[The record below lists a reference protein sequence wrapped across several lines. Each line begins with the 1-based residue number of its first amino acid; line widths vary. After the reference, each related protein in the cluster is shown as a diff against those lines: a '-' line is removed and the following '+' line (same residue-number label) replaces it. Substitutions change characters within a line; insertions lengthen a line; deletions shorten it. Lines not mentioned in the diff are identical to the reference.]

1 MKQPKEI
8 IPLYGRVAAIIE
20 NKIISGQYAPGDK
33 LPTEDELVTY
43 YGVSKITIR
52 GALSRLE
59 ESGYINRIRGK
70 GTFVTDS
77 IPSIT
82 QTVSSNLQETIQL
95 AGFMNIISVEMDVV
109 TVKFSRTPKDI
120 CNFFNCSTEDQVL
133 RIQRVISPG
142 NFFYYY
148 DNYMPVSYADY
159 FSVDEIKEKKSLQ
172 TILREKMN
180 LKVTKG
186 DMYLQA
192 LPSDP
197 DISQKLQ
204 CPSFEPLINV
214 QTQFWHKDKEPFELL
229 NIYFR
234 SCYFK
239 YKVEL
244 DINLAENYKEK

>member
-159 FSVDEIKEKKSLQ
+159 FSVDEIKEKKSC
-172 TILREKMN
+172 RPFYEK
-180 LKVTKG
+180 K
-186 DMYLQA
+186 
-192 LPSDP
+192 
-197 DISQKLQ
+197 
-204 CPSFEPLINV
+204 
-214 QTQFWHKDKEPFELL
+214 
-229 NIYFR
+229 
-234 SCYFK
+234 
-239 YKVEL
+239 
-244 DINLAENYKEK
+244 